1 MHRATALFVGL
12 LLLGTSAAP
21 AHAGDDDAKKKKE
34 PLRVATLE
42 EVHEALE
49 TFETDWKA
57 RGIPKDEIVSQRN
70 YAMKKLAK
78 LQHPLVIQELAKITK
93 NRDKDLRTL
102 AVIYLGD
109 QQLHP
114 HLAAQPILAS
124 MKKHKRDRGAI
135 MTGLQSIC
143 LLNYLGA
150 RKQLIALMKHRDLAI
165 QKTAI
170 ATVGATKDMRLL
182 KDVVKLLGVDVDETS
197 SQAETGK
204 PESAAEGAKGADA
217 PATPSS
223 GSEGDGGGESE
234 TVDEGYSWDGV
245 EVFVPE
251 GEDPAKAVAAA
262 QEKARSEAEAKARG
276 GKSSGAGAAP
286 ATSKPSAADPGG
298 GNSESGA
305 SAKGLGGNSNRR
317 GGQQRGSSELVP
329 TILVTLK
336 QLTGV
341 KFSEPGSIKEWVTKN
356 TSKIRRRQRALDRE
370 EKAQKMADEKAMKAA
385 KKAARR

>member
-1 MHRATALFVGL
+1 MHRATALVLGL
-12 LLLGTSAAP
+12 LIFVLPAASL
-21 AHAGDDDAKKKKE
+21 HAEDAKKDE
-34 PLRVATLE
+34 PIRLATPE
-42 EVHEALE
+42 ELKEALAE
-49 TFETDWKA
+49 FESDWKA
-57 RGIPKDEIVSQRN
+57 RGIPKDEVVSQRN

-78 LQHPLVIQELAKITK
+78 FQHPLVIQELAKITK
-93 NRDKDLRTL
+93 NRNKDLRTL

-109 QQLHP
+109 QKLHP

-150 RKQLIALMKHRDLAI
+150 RKQLVALMKHRDLAI

-182 KDVVKLLGVDVDETS
+182 KDVVKMLGVDVDETS
-197 SQAETGK
+197 AQAETGK
-204 PESAAEGAKGADA
+204 PEVAGEGPKTADA
-217 PATPSS
+217 PATPS
-223 GSEGDGGGESE
+223 GGGEGDGGGEGE
-234 TVDEGYSWDGV
+234 TVDPGYSWDGV
-245 EVFVPE
+245 EVFVPQ

-276 GKSSGAGAAP
+276 GGSSGGSAAP
-286 ATSKPSAADPGG
+286 ATPKPASKAPSG

-305 SAKGLGGNSNRR
+305 STTGLGGNSNRR
-317 GGQQRGSSELVP
+317 GGQQRGASELVP

-341 KFSEPGSIKEWVTKN
+341 KFSEPGSIKEWVTEN
-356 TSKIRRRQRALDRE
+356 GARIRRRQRALDRA
-370 EKAQKMADEKAMKAA
+370 EKGQKAADEKALKAT
-385 KKAARR
+385 KNDARQ